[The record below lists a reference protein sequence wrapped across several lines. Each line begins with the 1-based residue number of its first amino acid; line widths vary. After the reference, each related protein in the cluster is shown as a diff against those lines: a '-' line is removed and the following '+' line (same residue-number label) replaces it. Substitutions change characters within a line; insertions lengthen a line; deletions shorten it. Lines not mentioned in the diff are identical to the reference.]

1 MILHR
6 RTSSQPQRQR
16 LPAPRRPPAPAPL
29 LPRPPAFPLPN
40 LFSKCVCPLLNCFL
54 FHIISCHGDLI
65 SRIIWISLYLLIWEH
80 FIFFIVFLSIFKTN
94 NHLICVSADYV
105 CPSIEVGSCVGET
118 NQWETIINLP
128 STISRICGWH
138 STPARNT
145 HHIQTSFL
153 AFLPSPLFLPVP
165 PCRALPAHA
174 GTSHP
179 AHCAHG
185 HGRWRSF
192 TPGGEPGER
201 RGQEL
206 HCALGKEDGKERTE
220 RREKEEEEKW
230 IGIANCLLCFFFK

>member
-1 MILHR
+1 M
-6 RTSSQPQRQR
+6 
-16 LPAPRRPPAPAPL
+16 
-29 LPRPPAFPLPN
+29 PN

-145 HHIQTSFL
+145 HHIQTSF
-153 AFLPSPLFLPVP
+153 FLFLFASPLSFFAVIP
-165 PCRALPAHA
+165 PSYSAPLA
-174 GTSHP
+174 GGGSQLKSSLFYTHP
-179 AHCAHG
+179 CTILDTLHFQTG
-185 HGRWRSF
+185 KGQGWEE
-192 TPGGEPGER
+192 GEER
-201 RGQEL
+201 M
-206 HCALGKEDGKERTE
+206 
-220 RREKEEEEKW
+220 EEKDDE
-230 IGIANCLLCFFFK
+230 GKKKKRKSGSGLQIAYYFFLFLIIYAILSIYV

>member
-1 MILHR
+1 MILHYS
-6 RTSSQPQRQR
+6 TANQPERQR
-16 LPAPRRPPAPAPL
+16 LWLPTTTSSRCPLPPPPNPQPPL

-145 HHIQTSFL
+145 HHIQTSF
-153 AFLPSPLFLPVP
+153 FL
-165 PCRALPAHA
+165 
-174 GTSHP
+174 
-179 AHCAHG
+179 
-185 HGRWRSF
+185 
-192 TPGGEPGER
+192 
-201 RGQEL
+201 
-206 HCALGKEDGKERTE
+206 
-220 RREKEEEEKW
+220 
-230 IGIANCLLCFFFK
+230 FFFLLPFFFFFLFPLTDSSAGQLQVPFKIIIILPTDMYNFGHITFSDREGTRVKEVQRNIFFL